1 MLAMVHVEVVGEA
14 MDDGLSKLFSIIN
27 FVKCGDISS
36 ESRVVGFSFQSVI
49 SQKFSFSSQDFQ
61 SRIRVTICQKIEHFQ
76 RSSGDTLCQETVRES
91 KKSKISVRIVGSIR
105 VRVQVD

>member
-1 MLAMVHVEVVGEA
+1 MKLNIC
-14 MDDGLSKLFSIIN
+14 LSKLFSIIN

-61 SRIRVTICQKIEHFQ
+61 SRIRVTICQKREHFQ

-91 KKSKISVRIVGSIR
+91 KKSKISVRIVGSTR